1 MRPRTPEL
9 RAEREALSLI
19 HFLGN
24 RANCRPERLDA
35 ISADQINKSGSEKS
49 ASATGGCWRGADMF
63 ALLHHSES
71 YRAEGLSP
79 SQGSG

>member
-1 MRPRTPEL
+1 MPEL

-24 RANCRPERLDA
+24 RANSRPERLDA
-35 ISADQINKSGSEKS
+35 ISADQINKSGSEKRM
-49 ASATGGCWRGADMF
+49 SATGDGRRCADMF
-63 ALLHHSES
+63 APQHDLES

>member
-1 MRPRTPEL
+1 MPEL
-9 RAEREALSLI
+9 RAEREALGLI

-24 RANCRPERLDA
+24 RANCRPEQLDA
-35 ISADQINKSGSEKS
+35 ISDQINKSGSEKRMS
-49 ASATGGCWRGADMF
+49 VTGDGRRCADMF
-63 ALLHHSES
+63 APEHDLES